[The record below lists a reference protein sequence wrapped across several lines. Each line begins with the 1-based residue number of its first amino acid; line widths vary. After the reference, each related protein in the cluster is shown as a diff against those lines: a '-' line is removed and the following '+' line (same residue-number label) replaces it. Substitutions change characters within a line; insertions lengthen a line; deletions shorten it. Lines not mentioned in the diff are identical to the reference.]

1 MADIVNLRTY
11 RTNAL
16 EQRAFSPWHK
26 RFGELHSQKTRLAD
40 LSDRTLYFL
49 ALPGEENA
57 VAFYELIMGTLDLG
71 SAVKFYYLES
81 KQQMMVMDIHLFLAD
96 QVRFEM
102 LQRLN
107 WLTRYPCTQYSLL
120 EMVQD
125 FDKVKVACME
135 KSPELAESHPGFAA
149 YNKLAGG
156 DKEVFIRRMLP
167 QALKTYKE
175 KLGLYAP
182 K

>member
-26 RFGELHSQKTRLAD
+26 RFGERYSQKTRLSD

-57 VAFYELIMGTLDLG
+57 VAFYEIIMGILELG
-71 SAVKFYYLES
+71 SALKFYYLERRE
-81 KQQMMVMDIHLFLAD
+81 QMMVMDIHLCLAD

-102 LQRLN
+102 MRRLK
-107 WLTRYPCTQYSLL
+107 WLTSYPCMQSSLL
-120 EMVQD
+120 EMVRD
-125 FDKVKVACME
+125 FDKVTVACLE
-135 KSPELAESHPGFAA
+135 NSPELAESHPGFAA
-149 YNKLAGG
+149 YDKLANG
-156 DKEVFIRRMLP
+156 DKEVFIRRLIP
-167 QALKTYKE
+167 QALETYKE
-175 KLGLYAP
+175 KLGL
-182 K
+182 

>member
-26 RFGELHSQKTRLAD
+26 RFGELYSQKTRLSD

-57 VAFYELIMGTLDLG
+57 LAFYEIIMGILDMG

-81 KQQMMVMDIHLFLAD
+81 QEQMMVMDIHLFLAD

-102 LQRLN
+102 LQRLK
-107 WLTRYPCTQYSLL
+107 WLVSFPCERYSLV
-120 EMVQD
+120 EMVQTYD
-125 FDKVKVACME
+125 NIIDLCRNNP
-135 KSPELAESHPGFAA
+135 PELAESHPDFSA
-149 YNKLAGG
+149 YKKLTSG

-167 QALKTYKE
+167 QALETYKE
-175 KLGLYAP
+175 KLGL
-182 K
+182 